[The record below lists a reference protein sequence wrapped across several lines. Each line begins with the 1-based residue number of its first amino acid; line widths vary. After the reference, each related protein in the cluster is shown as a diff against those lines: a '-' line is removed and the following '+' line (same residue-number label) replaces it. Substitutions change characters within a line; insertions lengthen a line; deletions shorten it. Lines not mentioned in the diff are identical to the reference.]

1 MGSED
6 VSHPFHEER
15 TGRDMS
21 VYQNS
26 RVRLDRDGSFSYL
39 LLCYISM
46 DQSVATDYRSHL

>member
-26 RVRLDRDGSFSYL
+26 RV
-39 LLCYISM
+39 
-46 DQSVATDYRSHL
+46 